1 MLILYECIELTDMV
15 KDLLDD
21 SLPVVM
27 DFVKTVLQIDLPDFI
42 LEILTDSVMRVLLT
56 NLRLAHMSWHEVL
69 TPNRPIT
76 TS

>member
-1 MLILYECIELTDMV
+1 MLILYGCIELTDMV

-42 LEILTDSVMRVLLT
+42 L
-56 NLRLAHMSWHEVL
+56 
-69 TPNRPIT
+69 
-76 TS
+76 